1 LSFLD
6 SWRSTLYSLTGIIII
21 FARIINAKNMIEKFL
36 NEEQDPKTVEK
47 VYSRLVDLLSSG
59 EEVIYIA
66 VQKKPLVNLFPDCI
80 AITNKRVLF
89 FTPANLGLSIKF
101 VDFVW
106 KDIVDVYTKEEI
118 IGAIFSVKTTGG
130 AEMAV
135 DYLPKIQGR
144 KLYQYAQERK
154 EVEREARRQRD
165 LEQKRAESGAV
176 QFENSPARAFAAPAS
191 PQPFSSQPA
200 YTAPVAPPAPA
211 PTPVIPPAPAPV
223 VQEAAAPTPA
233 AKPDELTEKLK
244 KLKTLFDNGLISQ
257 EEYNAKKLDLLSD
270 L

>member
-1 LSFLD
+1 
-6 SWRSTLYSLTGIIII
+6 
-21 FARIINAKNMIEKFL
+21 MIEKFL
-36 NEEQDPKTVEK
+36 SEEQDPKAVEK

-59 EEVIYIA
+59 EEIIYIA

-106 KDIVDVYTKEEI
+106 KDIVDVHTKEEI
-118 IGAIFSVKTTGG
+118 IGAVFSVKTTNG

-135 DYLPKIQGR
+135 DYLPKVQGR

-154 EVEREARRQRD
+154 EIEREARRQRE
-165 LEQKRAESGAV
+165 LEQKRAESGSI
-176 QFENSPARAFAAPAS
+176 QFDNAAAAHASPAQQAFVAQAPVAAP
-191 PQPFSSQPA
+191 QQPA
-200 YTAPVAPPAPA
+200 PAPVAPPAPA
-211 PTPVIPPAPAPV
+211 PV
-223 VQEAAAPTPA
+223 VQE

-270 L
+270 F